1 MSAPLL
7 EGADDAGRKDG
18 FTGPPAEGV
27 RPGCSCEK
35 GSQSMAIA
43 RSTSGQEAPRK
54 RLPGPVI
61 AAGRWFRRSGIAAQ
75 LVALVV
81 LVAIFTIGTGGNYL
95 SLANIQTILSLAAIP
110 AIFAI
115 GLHPTIVLGGID
127 LSLQGVASLCAVFV
141 GVLLKNQ
148 FNSNDVGLWII
159 PISMA
164 IGAVAGLV
172 NGLLN
177 TGLRIPSFISTL
189 GMSWILYGLAV
200 FVGKAVNVQIQD
212 TRLERFA
219 SATLGGVP
227 LIAVL
232 AVAFTMVVQVLED
245 RTRFGRYMYAIGG
258 DEVIAKQAGIHVAG
272 TKVAVFTIAGI
283 IYGFAS
289 LLLACRL
296 GVATSRMGL
305 TLVFPT
311 VTAVA
316 VGGVALT
323 GGIGGAKNAALG
335 ALIVTAL
342 NDGLVLMHVSPY
354 IQQAVNGV
362 VLLVAVAFTIDRR
375 KLGFIK

>member
-1 MSAPLL
+1 
-7 EGADDAGRKDG
+7 
-18 FTGPPAEGV
+18 
-27 RPGCSCEK
+27 
-35 GSQSMAIA
+35 
-43 RSTSGQEAPRK
+43 
-54 RLPGPVI
+54 VI